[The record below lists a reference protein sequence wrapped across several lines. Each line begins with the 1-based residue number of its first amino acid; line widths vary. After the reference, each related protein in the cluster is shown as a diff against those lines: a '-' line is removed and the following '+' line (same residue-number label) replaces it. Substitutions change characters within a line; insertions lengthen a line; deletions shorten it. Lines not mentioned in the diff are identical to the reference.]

1 MYIHKRKNKKQ
12 TNERREKKR
21 NHISKRTSLTCTA
34 STATG
39 ENKCIHQNGN
49 KHTRQHHSVDIA
61 RKDVFYPK
69 SGDAQSV
76 PYRLGQG
83 VWLRNALFLL
93 KWWDGWVKQ
102 NYANV
107 ANRSLP
113 PATQPNNE
121 RQRFTLNRWNVT
133 KPGVV
138 SGFCARKRQYLK
150 T

>member
-1 MYIHKRKNKKQ
+1 M
-12 TNERREKKR
+12 
-21 NHISKRTSLTCTA
+21 
-34 STATG
+34 
-39 ENKCIHQNGN
+39 
-49 KHTRQHHSVDIA
+49 DIA
-61 RKDVFYPK
+61 REDVFYPK

-113 PATQPNNE
+113 PATQPNNG

-138 SGFCARKRQYLK
+138 SGFCAGKKVIPQNLRNLEKATTK
-150 T
+150 TTQFVWQGL